1 MNNYIKH
8 LVEAFD
14 FNSVNKQNKSI
25 NAVDVVLQPIIL
37 KIDKRENLS

>member
-14 FNSVNKQNKSI
+14 FNSVKKQDKTV
-25 NAVDVVLQPIIL
+25 NAVDVALQYIQCL
-37 KIDKRENLS
+37 QADV